1 MNEYAI
7 LFRDV
12 TTEWMTRKE
21 LAFKE
26 TRYRSFFE
34 NTCNGVLIYEPIDD
48 GREYIFKDINRATE
62 KILRM
67 KKRDLIGRKLF
78 EVFPDLPNPDV
89 RDALIRVLRT
99 EKPEFLPPLQYR
111 RRDVYKRQG

>member
-1 MNEYAI
+1 
-7 LFRDV
+7 V
-12 TTEWMTRKE
+12 
-21 LAFKE
+21 
-26 TRYRSFFE
+26 
-34 NTCNGVLIYEPIDD
+34 VLIYEPIDE

-67 KKRDLIGRKLF
+67 RKKDLIGRKLF

-111 RRDVYKRQG
+111 KGKDFSLDLALYIQTPLRRDRIFHDRRIRCRPGGR